1 MEEGCQEAELWE
13 RDNCLYCFRL
23 FVLCICMLCH
33 GGCVLEILSVVTGL
47 CVLSNCGHSFLYH
60 VEQHLRQLWVFIEI
74 DKVWQVVVHLKC
86 NSCFLVE
93 AKRKSVKH

>member
-47 CVLSNCGHSFLYH
+47 
-60 VEQHLRQLWVFIEI
+60 
-74 DKVWQVVVHLKC
+74 
-86 NSCFLVE
+86 
-93 AKRKSVKH
+93 